1 MGFLDKLKK
10 RLGSRGAPVY
20 IGGVSFDLDEALR
33 HVNGMSAAQ
42 MYKTQPHL
50 RTVVAF
56 LGRNIAHLGLHA
68 YRRIDATDRERDT
81 TSGVGS
87 WLSGRRANP
96 TMTLYDLIY
105 APVVDKAM

>member
-50 RTVVAF
+50 RTVVARW
-56 LGRNIAHLGLHA
+56 L
-68 YRRIDATDRERDT
+68 DRK
-81 TSGVGS
+81 S
-87 WLSGRRANP
+87 
-96 TMTLYDLIY
+96 
-105 APVVDKAM
+105 VV